1 MIQLSNP
8 YMTSGKIIALT
19 IQTFVDKVA
28 LDGKIVLYVQL
39 NYGTNVSRESYV
51 LFHPEKIQFSE

>member
-1 MIQLSNP
+1 
-8 YMTSGKIIALT
+8 MTSGKIIALT